1 MDIHPLA
8 ILVIG
13 VAIVLSMIL
22 VLRINAFIALIT
34 AAFSVSLLVEGDAA
48 TKISRVGDAFG
59 GIVGAIGI
67 VIALAAVIG
76 RGLNGQWGSRAN
88 RIESHA
94 IVW

>member
-76 RGLNGQWGSRAN
+76 RALMDSGAAERNDT
-88 RIESHA
+88 
-94 IVW
+94 